1 MRVIRDNNQIE
12 GITKM
17 DVTLDTPQ
25 RVTLVIEKNKS
36 DTWSLAAYL
45 ITADGRRD
53 RRSLGVFET
62 YNEATAS
69 LKRVWQRV
77 SL

>member
-1 MRVIRDNNQIE
+1 
-12 GITKM
+12 M
-17 DVTLDTPQ
+17 DVALDTPQ

-45 ITADGRRD
+45 ITADGRRE

-62 YNEATAS
+62 YKEATAS
-69 LKRVWQRV
+69 LKRTWQRV

>member
-1 MRVIRDNNQIE
+1 
-12 GITKM
+12 M
-17 DVTLDTPQ
+17 DVSLDTPQ

-53 RRSLGVFET
+53 RRSLGIFET
-62 YNEATAS
+62 YREATAA
-69 LKRVWQRV
+69 LRKTWQRV